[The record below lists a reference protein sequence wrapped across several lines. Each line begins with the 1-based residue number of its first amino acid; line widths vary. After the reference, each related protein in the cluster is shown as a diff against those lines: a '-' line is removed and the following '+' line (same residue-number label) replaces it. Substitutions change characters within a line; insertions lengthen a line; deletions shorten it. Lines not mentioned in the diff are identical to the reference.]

1 MGDPQGTPGDEPL
14 LFCLLTTKTH
24 QDTSCLLH
32 VPPREMP
39 RTPAS
44 TFQHSCWYLPPICVH
59 ASTDIRSCASSAGVF
74 CDEVMPHYQLPFTL
88 ASLHSRVNWHTH
100 CTCEAFGCFC
110 APKPRLKPK
119 PSPSPDGLGPKARAS
134 ISVSL
139 SPPKP
144 GLSRGFQAEPGPH
157 ITTSDFGLR

>member
-1 MGDPQGTPGDEPL
+1 MPARTLAAARVRLACSNPL
-14 LFCLLTTKTH
+14 C
-24 QDTSCLLH
+24 
-32 VPPREMP
+32 RN
-39 RTPAS
+39 S
-44 TFQHSCWYLPPICVH
+44 TRHSYC
-59 ASTDIRSCASSAGVF
+59 
-74 CDEVMPHYQLPFTL
+74 PFTL
-88 ASLHSRVNWHTH
+88 ASLHSHVNWHAH

-110 APKPRLKPK
+110 APKPRLKPE

-157 ITTSDFGLR
+157 ITKRGNGVPWKRVPGMCGDGRAARMSDKVLGEKPKLWGIRTGRAILDPKGLDSVITGSSPKVR